1 MLIGPMISHSF
12 WQKALLVGVRTSTMS
27 FLTMK
32 FCCGEYLFA
41 NTWNFI
47 FRRWE
52 SCVLP
57 LSRIWPV
64 GTTLWVD
71 TASCLSFRGCAGS
84 RRPRPPPASPGFI
97 ALLRVLSTRIDAGT
111 LVFLPPGPSGSVLE
125 DEDSSVEGSKPH
137 SKCARFN
144 SCREEASVS
153 RGSPPEQLLSRSA
166 LASQGADSSFR
177 TPLIQPWPACSWRM
191 LDHVS
196 FLALAYHACVYSCTL
211 SYGISSHPN

>member
-1 MLIGPMISHSF
+1 MDCEKEVTDNDQHTFFLSHKRSM
-12 WQKALLVGVRTSTMS
+12 Q
-27 FLTMK
+27 
-32 FCCGEYLFA
+32 
-41 NTWNFI
+41 
-47 FRRWE
+47 
-52 SCVLP
+52 P

>member
-84 RRPRPPPASPGFI
+84 RRPRPPPASP
-97 ALLRVLSTRIDAGT
+97 A
-111 LVFLPPGPSGSVLE
+111 SVLLLVSCVDLPDQTCE
-125 DEDSSVEGSKPH
+125 HLQAETRSFSLKSNAAMGRLWALES
-137 SKCARFN
+137 ARPVFEN
-144 SCREEASVS
+144 
-153 RGSPPEQLLSRSA
+153 Q
-166 LASQGADSSFR
+166 
-177 TPLIQPWPACSWRM
+177 T
-191 LDHVS
+191 
-196 FLALAYHACVYSCTL
+196 
-211 SYGISSHPN
+211 